1 LGRNE
6 GEMGKISIKN
16 LEGEIGGNL
25 AVSGTLGGEERTVK
39 TTVSPLDIS
48 YHPLK

>member
-1 LGRNE
+1 MGRNG

-25 AVSGTLGGEERTVK
+25 AVSGTLGGRAD
-39 TTVSPLDIS
+39 S
-48 YHPLK
+48 